1 MASSHCATYQATEIT
16 PAAIASVIQVFAR
29 VLQDRF
35 EQQTVESSSDGP
47 QLSALGVADV
57 VVKLAGEAVVDEA
70 VHDTGL
76 SAGLV
81 AVDSRLE
88 ERRHRGRRVDD
99 GDLQVDGVCNKPAVV
114 TNSSDDK
121 VGDVTP
127 RVTVTSRSIQVR
139 CS

>member
-1 MASSHCATYQATEIT
+1 MASSHCTTYQATEIT

-35 EQQTVESSSDGP
+35 QQHTGVPSSDGP
-47 QLSALGVADV
+47 HLSALGVADV
-57 VVKLAGEAVVDEA
+57 VVELAGEAVVDEA

-81 AVDSRLE
+81 AVDSRLV

-99 GDLQVDGVCNKPAVV
+99 GDPQVDLTRFNKIA
-114 TNSSDDK
+114 T
-121 VGDVTP
+121 
-127 RVTVTSRSIQVR
+127 
-139 CS
+139 